1 MTMRD
6 VAKLAGVSSAAVS
19 RYLNGGYISKE
30 KAERVR
36 AAIAETGYTP
46 SHQARALRTGSN
58 RLIGVIVPKIN
69 SESVSRITAGIGQVL
84 RERGYQMLLADTENH
99 AEREL
104 TYLDLFQSYPV
115 DGIVLVATVLTPA
128 HREAL
133 LAARV
138 PVVMVGQD
146 MPGVS
151 CVSHDDYHAAFDLA
165 RAIARG
171 HEGDVGYIGVL
182 REDAAAGAGRE
193 DGFEAGLAAAGRGLP
208 ADLRREGSFTV
219 ESGYEAARDLIA
231 AHPGLAF
238 IACAT
243 DTMAAGAYRA
253 LAEAGAAEA
262 AARHVS
268 GFGDNVFLR
277 AITGGI
283 PTVHFSY
290 LTSGIEG
297 TTMLLDAIDAG
308 GAEERHLRLGYELIL
323 PAPFRDR

>member
-36 AAIAETGYTP
+36 AAIAETGYRP
-46 SHQARALRTGSN
+46 SRQARGLRTGRN

-69 SESVSRITAGIGQVL
+69 SESVGRITAGIGQVL
-84 RERGYQMLLADTENH
+84 SERGYQMLLADTENH

-115 DGIVLVATVLTPA
+115 DGIALVATVLTPA

-133 LAARV
+133 CASRV
-138 PVVMVGQD
+138 PVVVIGQD
-146 MPGVS
+146 MPGAS
-151 CVSHDDYHAAFDLA
+151 CVFHDDYHAALDLA
-165 RAIARG
+165 AAVARG
-171 HEGDVGYIGVL
+171 CTGEIGYVGVL
-182 REDAAAGAGRE
+182 RDDAAAGAGRE
-193 DGFEAGLAAAGRGLP
+193 DGFEAGLAAAGRSLP

-219 ESGYEAARDLIA
+219 ESGYEAARDLITS
-231 AHPGLAF
+231 HPGLSF

-253 LAEAGAAEA
+253 LVEARGDAPAASC
-262 AARHVS
+262 VS
-268 GFGDNVFLR
+268 GFGDNAFLR

-297 TTMLLDAIDAG
+297 TAMLLDAI
-308 GAEERHLRLGYELIL
+308 GAEGSEERHLRLGYELVL
-323 PAPFRDR
+323 PGSRRVR